1 MKISVISPSFNQA
14 QFLPHNLRTVSGQTG
29 IELEH
34 ILVDPGSTDGSL
46 ELAQAASHAILIA
59 EPDRGQSHGITKGF
73 ERATGEVLCWLNSD
87 DMFPSPDTLKKV
99 ADAFAAN
106 PDADIIYGGVDF
118 VDEEGAFL
126 RKGFVNKKSETL
138 LKSFHQQVG
147 IVQPGVFWRRRVFD
161 ELGGPSEDYNYC
173 MDYEYWVRMADAGF
187 KWVYIDETLA
197 HHRWWS
203 GMKTSAGRDK
213 SLIEHFQVGSRY
225 FGYIHWKWIDRY
237 AEFLATQN
245 DGVVNHAET
254 VDEVAKAAHAKA
266 AIEQFVTQGMLLLLE
281 RSQDPDHVETLAYIR
296 RLAPDLKR
304 VLFADEDLPDRV
316 MKHDDPHADKR
327 PAWCIFDTTVPGRSE
342 RYKSYYV
349 PDNFSRHFDAD
360 WYHAQHAHAIE
371 RLRRQSENR
380 KDTCVIVANGPS
392 LNKSNFALLDR
403 ADVILSNYAVIND
416 DLRKAATYLTIV
428 NDLVA
433 TQGSVPFN
441 QVDAIRVMPFWLA
454 NAINSGPDTAFLPAT
469 VIPEFNGRLD
479 GVFSWRSTVSFFNMQ
494 LAYALGYE
502 KVALIGFDHSYQQA
516 QNFKE
521 GDAIKQKEEDPNHFD
536 PRYFQGKTWQAADT
550 GNMEKSYLLA
560 RDAYAAGGRKIVNA
574 TVGGML
580 EVFPRMELE
589 DILPG
594 NDPTTARLPAST
606 ETVAAQA
613 EALPRLLVIDMT
625 PMGSG
630 SATGQV
636 KSSLLQN
643 WQAGEVLQLASP
655 GHDRYS
661 LVRRNEAGGYD
672 SQEQP
677 LEQIRSQIDAFDP
690 EVILYR
696 PLADRPGLHDFA
708 MAQIAQRDVPLVT
721 WIMDDWPARLQA
733 EDPARF
739 ATLDRDLRALLQ
751 QSALRLSICDAM
763 SEAFEARYG
772 VSFKA
777 YANGID
783 PQVWRPQSRAEDG
796 VFLLRYAGGLA
807 PDMNAQAIQRV
818 AQAVQELADDGAKIR
833 MEINTQ
839 PWWLE
844 QSGALFDG
852 LGAVS
857 LSAESRS
864 AQDYAKWSCSADAL
878 LIAYNFDDTSMR
890 YVRYSMANKLP
901 ECLASGAALLVH
913 GSKEVATVGYVA
925 KAGVA
930 ELVDSPSK
938 PALRQALEGLL
949 KPEHRQ
955 RLGAAGRALA
965 LARHDLQKI
974 SANLTRD
981 IVATCR
987 HIPGF
992 WAAQLDP
999 TGALQALP
1007 DLQLPQDRDGQVLV
1021 VYDQVEDVLAQAL
1034 VRQQDWEA
1042 ALADWQEQAQSAIS
1056 TFYQARD
1063 RVKLLPRLS
1072 WLRAQAGVFEERFGV
1087 SAQQVLP
1094 LQGSGR
1100 DDLVMHAL
1108 ACQILREQPHV
1119 LQVQE
1124 QLQACSHMT
1133 PAVEAD
1139 RPASDQ
1145 LITAAAAVLQ
1155 QRQKAQ
1161 QLSQVQRQAQEQLN
1175 QVQSQT
1181 EQKLDQWQQRSTQE
1195 SDAQKLLQEQL
1206 KQLQAVSEQYFS
1218 QLSERSEEV
1227 AQLRQALQKTEQ
1239 ERDARAADLHRTQE
1253 DLGHARG
1260 EIDHIYGSKSWRVTE
1275 PMRQAR
1281 RMLSSAK
1288 TAERQDD

>member
-1 MKISVISPSFNQA
+1 MSLK
-14 QFLPHNLRTVSGQTG
+14 
-29 IELEH
+29 
-34 ILVDPGSTDGSL
+34 TDL
-46 ELAQAASHAILIA
+46 CI
-59 EPDRGQSHGITKGF
+59 
-73 ERATGEVLCWLNSD
+73 VL
-87 DMFPSPDTLKKV
+87 
-99 ADAFAAN
+99 
-106 PDADIIYGGVDF
+106 G
-118 VDEEGAFL
+118 
-126 RKGFVNKKSETL
+126 
-138 LKSFHQQVG
+138 
-147 IVQPGVFWRRRVFD
+147 
-161 ELGGPSEDYNYC
+161 
-173 MDYEYWVRMADAGF
+173 
-187 KWVYIDETLA
+187 
-197 HHRWWS
+197 
-203 GMKTSAGRDK
+203 
-213 SLIEHFQVGSRY
+213 
-225 FGYIHWKWIDRY
+225 
-237 AEFLATQN
+237 
-245 DGVVNHAET
+245 
-254 VDEVAKAAHAKA
+254 
-266 AIEQFVTQGMLLLLE
+266 
-281 RSQDPDHVETLAYIR
+281 
-296 RLAPDLKR
+296 
-304 VLFADEDLPDRV
+304 
-316 MKHDDPHADKR
+316 
-327 PAWCIFDTTVPGRSE
+327 
-342 RYKSYYV
+342 
-349 PDNFSRHFDAD
+349 
-360 WYHAQHAHAIE
+360 
-371 RLRRQSENR
+371 
-380 KDTCVIVANGPS
+380 NGPS
-392 LNKSNFALLDR
+392 LRGIDFKRFEGVDTVGMNAAYRYWDEINWYPTHYVCLDDQLIKTHHKEIHRLFQTGKIKSFFLEGSFFDIYPDLVDHPSFHTLDQFIPYWFGRRGKEKGWTDLTDQLSFQSDEIAKITTGSHAVRFCAFKGYKKVALLGIDLKYVEILPEAEATEGVGLVMTKTPESNPNYFFDSYQQKGDLYNIPNPSAHNQDLHPAAFRVMQKDFVKRSIGIDVVNANRESLLYAEGIFPFEELYSVLGECALGGVVVPSTKHEIKAIVTNFEIWSRPDFQPWCSRYAGQRVPLVIYFNNRAAEPFETEIRAAYDR
-403 ADVILSNYAVIND
+403 HGME
-416 DLRKAATYLTIV
+416 RFFTGLTIDYLGLEGDADRYERDYTKEV
-428 NDLVA
+428 GATGYKAGPNNQFFSLMRRSAMLGHYVFQMETDCVPLRRGWLSQALEMASGLEPFWVMGSPYFGAGGLDKEYRKHINGNALYAPGDPRFQNFIEDFWEKRTWDLVA
-433 TQGSVPFN
+433 N
-441 QVDAIRVMPFWLA
+441 VDKR
-454 NAINSGPDTAFLPAT
+454 
-469 VIPEFNGRLD
+469 
-479 GVFSWRSTVSFFNMQ
+479 
-494 LAYALGYE
+494 LAYDCILDFLFSEYIQSDQEVWDVWRKNAKKFRHTDYILNISGNADLGEFSEQDMQVLRKDFPDAYVLHNRKAQE
-502 KVALIGFDHSYQQA
+502 FVAGTKNLRPTPERSPHMASRMHRGA
-516 QNFKE
+516 
-521 GDAIKQKEEDPNHFD
+521 G
-536 PRYFQGKTWQAADT
+536 RVADT
-550 GNMEKSYLLA
+550 VELPVGKALEPQ
-560 RDAYAAGGRKIVNA
+560 AGSER
-574 TVGGML
+574 
-580 EVFPRMELE
+580 
-589 DILPG
+589 
-594 NDPTTARLPAST
+594 
-606 ETVAAQA
+606 
-613 EALPRLLVIDMT
+613 PRLLVIDMT

-636 KSSLLQN
+636 KSSLLQD
-643 WQAGEVLQLASP
+643 WQAGEILQLASP

-672 SQEQP
+672 SQEQS

-739 ATLDRDLRALLQ
+739 ATLDQDLRTLLQ

-783 PQVWRPQSRAEDG
+783 PQAWRPQSRAEDG

-807 PDMNAQAIQRV
+807 PDMNAQSIQRV

-852 LGAVS
+852 LSAVS

-938 PALRQALEGLL
+938 PALRQALQALL

-955 RLGAAGRALA
+955 RLGAAGRELA

-981 IVATCR
+981 IMATCR
-987 HIPGF
+987 HMPGF

-1007 DLQLPQDRDGQVLV
+1007 DLQLPQDRDGQVLI

-1034 VRQQDWEA
+1034 ARQQDWEA
-1042 ALADWQEQAQSAIS
+1042 TLADWQEQAQSAIS
-1056 TFYQARD
+1056 AFYQARD

-1072 WLRAQAGVFEERFGV
+1072 WLGASAGGFEERFGLN
-1087 SAQQVLP
+1087 AQQVLP
-1094 LQGSGR
+1094 LQGPGR

-1108 ACQILREQPHV
+1108 ACQILREHPHV
-1119 LQVQE
+1119 LQAQE
-1124 QLQACSHMT
+1124 QLQACSHMA

-1145 LITAAAAVLQ
+1145 LITAAATVLQ

-1161 QLSQVQRQAQEQLN
+1161 QLSQVQRQAQKQLN

-1181 EQKLDQWQQRSTQE
+1181 QQKLDQWQQRSTTE

-1253 DLGHARG
+1253 ELGHARG

-1288 TAERQDD
+1288 TVEHQDD

>member
-126 RKGFVNKKSETL
+126 RKGFVNKNSETL

-254 VDEVAKAAHAKA
+254 VDELAKAAHARA

-327 PAWCIFDTTVPGRSE
+327 PAWCVFDTTVPGRSE
-342 RYKSYYV
+342 RYKSYFV

-371 RLRRQSENR
+371 RLRWQSENR

-416 DLRKAATYLTIV
+416 DLRNAATYLTIV

-454 NAINSGPDTAFLPAT
+454 NAINSGPDTAFLPTT

-594 NDPTTARLPAST
+594 NDPTTARLPVSAFAVG
-606 ETVAAQA
+606 ETVAAKV

-636 KSSLLQN
+636 KSSLLQD
-643 WQAGEVLQLASP
+643 WQAGEILQLASP

-661 LVRRNEAGGYD
+661 LIRRNEAGGYD
-672 SQEQP
+672 SEEQS
-677 LEQIRSQIDAFDP
+677 LEQIRNQIDAFDP

-696 PLADRPGLHDFA
+696 PLADRPELHDFA

-733 EDPARF
+733 EDPAGF
-739 ATLDRDLRALLQ
+739 VTLDRDLRALLQ

-772 VSFKA
+772 VPFKA

-783 PQVWRPQSRAEDG
+783 PQVWRPQPRAEDG

-818 AQAVQELADDGAKIR
+818 AQVVQELADEGAKIR

-839 PWWLE
+839 SWWLQ
-844 QSGALFDG
+844 QSGALFEG
-852 LGAVS
+852 LSAVS
-857 LSAESRS
+857 LSAENRS
-864 AQDYAKWSCSADAL
+864 AQDYAKWTCSADAL

-913 GSKEVATVGYVA
+913 GSKEVATVDYIA

-930 ELVDSPSK
+930 ALVDSPSK
-938 PALRQALEGLL
+938 PALRQALQALL
-949 KPEHRQ
+949 EPGYRR
-955 RLGAAGRALA
+955 RLGEAGRELA
-965 LARHDLQKI
+965 LARHDLKQI
-974 SANLTRD
+974 TANLTRD
-981 IVATCR
+981 IVATWR
-987 HIPGF
+987 PIPGF
-992 WAAQLDP
+992 WAAQVNTSGDLK
-999 TGALQALP
+999 ALP
-1007 DLQLPQDRDGQVLV
+1007 DLQLSSGADDQMLI
-1021 VYDQVEDVLAQAL
+1021 VYDQAADVLAAAL
-1034 VRQQDWEA
+1034 AGQQDWRA
-1042 ALADWQEQAQSAIS
+1042 ALESWQAQAQQAIG

-1063 RVKLLPRLS
+1063 RVKLLSRQS
-1072 WLRAQAGVFEERFGV
+1072 WSGASVATLHEQFGV
-1087 SAQQVLP
+1087 AAQQLLP
-1094 LQGSGR
+1094 LQAAGQK
-1100 DDLVMHAL
+1100 DLVLHAL
-1108 ACQILREQPHV
+1108 ACQILQGYPRV

-1124 QLQACSHMT
+1124 QLQACSQLA
-1133 PAVEAD
+1133 PAGEVDESAT
-1139 RPASDQ
+1139 DQ
-1145 LITAAAAVLQ
+1145 LVTVARHVLQ
-1155 QRQKAQ
+1155 QRQAQ
-1161 QLSQVQRQAQEQLN
+1161 QSRATDSQLA
-1175 QVQSQT
+1175 
-1181 EQKLDQWQQRSTQE
+1181 
-1195 SDAQKLLQEQL
+1195 LLQEQL
-1206 KQLQAVSEQYFS
+1206 KQLQATSEAYFAKLTAQS
-1218 QLSERSEEV
+1218 QELETLQGDLRQVTGERDHNSSERQG
-1227 AQLRQALQKTEQ
+1227 AEQ
-1239 ERDARAADLHRTQE
+1239 ELER
-1253 DLGHARG
+1253 
-1260 EIDHIYGSKSWRVTE
+1260 IYGSKSWKVTE
-1275 PMRQAR
+1275 PLRRARQVLGSR
-1281 RMLSSAK
+1281 K
-1288 TAERQDD
+1288 EPVQHD